1 MIGQKKTKIF
11 WHQSEA
17 RITPTVWN
25 WSVKTL
31 SPGALILV
39 LDFSLPEFF
48 PRLFR
53 LSLPPLTAPGSPR
66 MIFSV
71 ITLKNNSSVIS
82 VTVHIYNSYVRIAW
96 TVETCFLNAW
106 VSLTIAW
113 VVEKR
118 FLNICV
124 ESIQA
129 RVCCIRLICYSSDR
143 VGDGNAFPKYLFRL
157 KC

>member
-39 LDFSLPEFF
+39 LDFSSPEFF
-48 PRLFR
+48 SRMFR

-66 MIFSV
+66 MTTTRRTTRAVLRHVCFLSTRASLSCV
-71 ITLKNNSSVIS
+71 RVCDCDECGKGLFLVL
-82 VTVHIYNSYVRIAW
+82 YVRHINTFYAG
-96 TVETCFLNAW
+96 
-106 VSLTIAW
+106 I
-113 VVEKR
+113 
-118 FLNICV
+118 
-124 ESIQA
+124 
-129 RVCCIRLICYSSDR
+129 VCL
-143 VGDGNAFPKYLFRL
+143 VTHGM
-157 KC
+157 